1 MTRLVYLG
9 TSSFAAAVLRGLHA
23 GENEV
28 ALVVTRPDAPKGR
41 GRKLSPPPVAE
52 VALELGLPLVQ
63 PEDINSAAAAER
75 IVEVNPD
82 ELIVCA
88 YGAIIGEPLL
98 SDQTPLNV
106 HPSLL
111 PRWRGA
117 APIERAMMAGDAETG
132 VSIMSLVAEL
142 DAGPVALQ
150 ESEPI
155 LPEDTYGTLS
165 QRLEGISVQLLE
177 RVLESAPTFV
187 DQDDSRATYAEKIA
201 AADRTLD
208 LARAPEE
215 NVRIVRALSPHVGA
229 RIELDD
235 GSFLGV
241 LDAAANTD
249 GTLELVTVQ
258 PAGGK
263 PMAYTDYVRGHGPAL

>member
-1 MTRLVYLG
+1 VTRLVYLG

-23 GENEV
+23 GEHEV

-41 GRKLSPPPVAE
+41 GRKLSSPPVAR
-52 VALELGLPLVQ
+52 AAADLGLPFVQ
-63 PEDINSAAAAER
+63 PEDINSEEAAAQITAAGA
-75 IVEVNPD
+75 D
-82 ELIVCA
+82 ELVVCA
-88 YGAIIGEPLL
+88 YGAIIKEPLL
-98 SDQTPLNV
+98 AMDPLNV

-117 APIERAMMAGDAETG
+117 APIERAVMAGDGQTG
-132 VSIMSLVAEL
+132 VSIMRLVAEL

-165 QRLEGISVQLLE
+165 ERLEGMSVELLE
-177 RVLESAPTFV
+177 RVLDSEPEFTE
-187 DQDDSRATYAEKIA
+187 QDDLGVTYAEKIGPD
-201 AADRTLD
+201 DRTLD
-208 LARAPEE
+208 LKRPPEE
-215 NVRIVRALSPHVGA
+215 NVRIVRALNPHIGA
-229 RIELDD
+229 RIQLED

-241 LDAAANTD
+241 IEAAANTD

-258 PAGGK
+258 PAGRK
-263 PMAYTDYVRGHGPAL
+263 PMAYPDYVRGYGRAL

>member
-9 TSSFAAAVLRGLHA
+9 TSSFAAAVLHGLHA
-23 GENEV
+23 GEHEI

-41 GRKLSPPPVAE
+41 GRKLSSPPVARA
-52 VALELGLPLVQ
+52 ALELDLPLAQ
-63 PEDINSAAAAER
+63 PRDINSADAAGQITGAEA
-75 IVEVNPD
+75 D

-88 YGAIIGEPLL
+88 FGAIIGEPLL
-98 SDQTPLNV
+98 SGSEPLNV

-117 APIERAMMAGDAETG
+117 APIERAMMAGDAQTG
-132 VSIMSLVAEL
+132 VSIMRLVAEL

-155 LPEDTYGTLS
+155 LPDDTYGTLS
-165 QRLEGISVQLLE
+165 ERLEGLSVELLE
-177 RVLESAPTFV
+177 RVLGGEPGFSE
-187 DQDDSRATYAEKIA
+187 QDEAGVTYAEKIGPD
-201 AADRTLD
+201 DRTLD
-208 LARAPEE
+208 MARPPEE
-215 NVRIVRALSPHVGA
+215 NVRIVRALNPHIGA
-229 RIELDD
+229 RMVLED

-241 LDAAANTD
+241 IEAAANTD

-258 PAGGK
+258 PPGRK
-263 PMAYTDYVRGHGPAL
+263 PMSYTDYVRGYGHAV